1 MKNYTFQMSAKKM
14 TIACGILAASV
25 SFGASAFAFSDIK
38 GDQAESK
45 INALHNKGV
54 VNGVTTDRFA
64 PKSKVTFAQGIQFIV
79 NGLQLSPKAS
89 GGNSTVTSSV
99 YFDKVKDKAWYA
111 SAFLIAKQNGL
122 TLDKSVDPNAA
133 MTRIQFAHLMTQ
145 ALQSKGNFPVTLM
158 YADISDGSK
167 LSNAE
172 MNSLQILVNTHLVTL
187 EKNNTFR
194 PNDAVTRA
202 EAAVWIYDAAEFAQ
216 TVITPEVTPP
226 DEGTPAP
233 AQLYEGSITLEKA
246 GQGVNKATLTVND
259 LPNPGYGLA
268 INRIEFGKDKTAV
281 IYFSVTKPAPGK
293 MYPMVITKGT
303 AVTYLPEGYT
313 ATAKS
318 LTAAPSSSGSS
329 VR

>member
-1 MKNYTFQMSAKKM
+1 MNKQTFQMSAKKM

-25 SFGASAFAFSDIK
+25 SFGASAFAFSDLK
-38 GDQAESK
+38 GDPAESK
-45 INALHNKGV
+45 INALHHKGV

-79 NGLQLSPKAS
+79 NGLQLSPQT
-89 GGNSTVTSSV
+89 GGSTVTAST

-122 TLDKSVDPNAA
+122 TLDSTVDPNAA
-133 MTRIQFAHLMTQ
+133 MTRIQFAHLLTQ
-145 ALQSKGNFPVTLM
+145 ALQSKGDFPVTLM
-158 YADISDGSK
+158 YADISDGGK

-194 PNDAVTRA
+194 PNDAVTRS
-202 EAAVWIYDAAEFAQ
+202 EAAVWIYDAAEFAR
-216 TVITPEVTPP
+216 TVIAP
-226 DEGTPAP
+226 DDGTAAP
-233 AQLYEGSITLEKA
+233 SQMMYEGSVSLEKA
-246 GQGVNKATLTVND
+246 GDGVNKATITVSD
-259 LPNPGYGLA
+259 LPNPGYGLT

-281 IYFSVTKPAPGK
+281 IYFSITKPAPGK
-293 MYPMVITKGT
+293 MYPMVISKGT

-313 ATAKS
+313 ATALS
-318 LTAAPSSSGSS
+318 LTANPSSSGSS
-329 VR
+329 AR

>member
-1 MKNYTFQMSAKKM
+1 MNKQTFQMSAKKM

-25 SFGASAFAFSDIK
+25 SFGASAFAFSDLK
-38 GDQAESK
+38 GDPAESK
-45 INALHNKGV
+45 INALHHKGV

-79 NGLQLSPKAS
+79 NGLQLSPQTGS
-89 GGNSTVTSSV
+89 STVTAST

-122 TLDKSVDPNAA
+122 TLDPTVDPNAA
-133 MTRIQFAHLMTQ
+133 MTRIQFAHLLTQ

-158 YADISDGSK
+158 YADISDGGK

-194 PNDAVTRA
+194 PNDAVTRS
-202 EAAVWIYDAAEFAQ
+202 EAAVWIYDAAEFAR
-216 TVITPEVTPP
+216 TVIAP
-226 DEGTPAP
+226 DDGTAAP
-233 AQLYEGSITLEKA
+233 SQMMYEGSVTLEKA
-246 GQGVNKATLTVND
+246 GDGVNKATITVSD
-259 LPNPGYGLA
+259 LPNPGYGLT

-281 IYFSVTKPAPGK
+281 IYFSITKPAPGK
-293 MYPMVITKGT
+293 MYPMVISKGT
-303 AVTYLPEGYT
+303 VVTYLPEGYT
-313 ATAKS
+313 ATAQS
-318 LTAAPSSSGSS
+318 LTANPSSSGSS
-329 VR
+329 AR

>member
-1 MKNYTFQMSAKKM
+1 MNKQSFQMSAKKM

-25 SFGASAFAFSDIK
+25 SFGASAFAFSDLK
-38 GDQAESK
+38 DNPAESK
-45 INALHNKGV
+45 INALHHKGV

-79 NGLQLSPKAS
+79 NGLQLSPKPS
-89 GGNSTVTSSV
+89 NGSSTVTASS
-99 YFDKVKDKAWYA
+99 YFDNVKDKAWYA

-122 TLDKSVDPNAA
+122 ALDKSVDPNAA
-133 MTRIQFAHLMTQ
+133 MTRIQFAHLLTQ

-158 YADISDGSK
+158 YADISDGGK

-194 PNDAVTRA
+194 PNDVVTRA

-216 TVITPEVTPP
+216 TVITP
-226 DEGTPAP
+226 DEGTAAP
-233 AQLYEGSITLEKA
+233 SNLYEGSVTLEKA
-246 GQGVNKATLTVND
+246 GEGVNKATLTVND
-259 LPNPGYGLA
+259 LPNPGYSLT
-268 INRIEFGKDKTAV
+268 IDRIEFGKDKTAV

-313 ATAKS
+313 VTAKS
-318 LTAAPSSSGSS
+318 LTTNPSSSGSS
-329 VR
+329 AR